1 MRARIAALADVEAVQ
16 LDTEW
21 VERLNAMLEVLRRF
35 VWLTGGLLGLGVIVI
50 VGNTIRLD
58 ILNRRAEI
66 EVMKLVGATDG
77 FARRPFL
84 YSGVWY
90 GLGGGLG
97 ALAVVAHR
105 RRGAR
110 QAGRAPGRIRTA
122 AIFIC
127 GASRLGPALGVLG
140 SPWP

>member
-1 MRARIAALADVEAVQ
+1 
-16 LDTEW
+16 
-21 VERLNAMLEVLRRF
+21 MLEVLRRF

-66 EVMKLVGATDG
+66 EVMKLVGATDR

-90 GLGGGLG
+90 GFGGGLG
-97 ALAVVAHR
+97 ALAVVGIAFAVLAR
-105 RRGAR
+105 PIERLAGLYGSDFRPRGL
-110 QAGRAPGRIRTA
+110 
-122 AIFIC
+122 
-127 GASRLGPALGVLG
+127 SLGPALGILALAVALSWVG
-140 SPWP
+140 SWLAATRHIRAVEPG